1 MKNNAITIKVK
12 VIEWKAEKVEYICE
26 VDEDIYKKHRK
37 YVIGDIDSLGDMSNS
52 GGDAMGMYCNDISR
66 KVIEDKIDFN
76 SEVIS
81 WRVL

>member
-26 VDEDIYKKHRK
+26 VDEDIYKKHRN
-37 YVIGDIDSLGDMSNS
+37 YGIGDIDSLGDMSNS